1 MKIIFLL
8 PDICTPQEK
17 NFEIFWTKII
27 FLGSN
32 GRMDVACAISDFKI
46 IIKFGNGPQEN
57 NLHHQMGI
65 IITLQLQQL
74 LLPQLQQQYQLH
86 HITLHCTNYTAAHYN
101 YNYSVADTSPKIKTK

>member
-8 PDICTPQEK
+8 PDICTQQEK

-46 IIKFGNGPQEN
+46 IFKFGSGPP
-57 NLHHQMGI
+57 GR
-65 IITLQLQQL
+65 
-74 LLPQLQQQYQLH
+74 
-86 HITLHCTNYTAAHYN
+86 
-101 YNYSVADTSPKIKTK
+101 